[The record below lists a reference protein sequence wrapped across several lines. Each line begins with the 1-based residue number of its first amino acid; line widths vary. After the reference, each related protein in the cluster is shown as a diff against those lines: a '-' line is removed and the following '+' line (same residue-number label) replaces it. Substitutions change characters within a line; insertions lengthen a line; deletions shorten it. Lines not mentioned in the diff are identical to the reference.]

1 MPFQDVAAE
10 RAILAGVCRYGI
22 DAYYDVADLVEPNS
36 FTLDSNQIIYSC
48 LKHIFTVEE
57 KTTVDLASILSAA
70 RAIGVSEFLSS
81 KTEQQHLASIIKFPV
96 DSKNIRGF
104 AQIVCKLD
112 IAKKIYDQLEITRE
126 KYLHLKGHEPVS
138 HILGIAEESIF
149 DFMSLLNGG
158 DENPKRLFEHIEE
171 HLSDLADNKTDQV
184 GIGTGFPRYDFAIGG
199 GLRRGTV
206 NVIGARPKIGKTL
219 LAQNMGMNIAKK
231 GIPVL
236 DLDTEMMFNDFL
248 NRTIA
253 SESQVS
259 INDIESGK
267 FDSNALS
274 KNKVYN
280 KTQALKGV
288 PYYHINIGGKPF
300 EDQLAIMRRWLA
312 RHVGLRPDGTAKE
325 CVIIYD
331 YLKLMNSAD
340 IKDVAEFQALGFMMT
355 ALHNFALKYGVPIL
369 SFIQLNRDGITKES
383 TDAAS
388 GSDRIIWLCSNFTI
402 YKVKSDEEIAQD
414 GAENGNRKL
423 VPIIAR
429 HGQGLEDKDYIN
441 VKMQGQYAHL
451 QEGLTAR
458 EVEDGGSYV
467 DNKEEFKNET
477 EDVPF

>member
-36 FTLDSNQIIYSC
+36 FSLNSNQIIYSC

-70 RAIGVSEFLSS
+70 KAIGVSEFLSD
-81 KTEQQHLASIIKFPV
+81 KNEQKHLASIIKFPV
-96 DSKNIRGF
+96 DSKNIRSF
-104 AQIVCKLD
+104 AQIVGKLEV
-112 IAKKIYDQLEITRE
+112 AKKIYDQLEITRE
-126 KYLHLKGHEPVS
+126 KYLHLKGHEPLS
-138 HILGIAEESIF
+138 HILGLAEEAIF

-158 DENPKRLFEHIEE
+158 DENPKQLFENIDEYLNE
-171 HLSDLADNKTDQV
+171 LAENKVDQV
-184 GIGTGFPRYDFAIGG
+184 GIPTGFPRYDFAIGG

-206 NVIGARPKIGKTL
+206 NVIGARPKTGKTL

-236 DLDTEMMFNDFL
+236 DLDTEMMFNDFR
-248 NRTIA
+248 NRAIA
-253 SESQVS
+253 AESQVP
-259 INDIESGK
+259 INVIESGQ
-267 FDSNALS
+267 FDTDAVF
-274 KNKVYN
+274 KNRVYN
-280 KTQALKGV
+280 KTQAVKGA
-288 PYYHINIGGKPF
+288 PYYHVNIGGKPF

-340 IKDVAEFQALGFMMT
+340 IKDMAEFQALGFMMT
-355 ALHNFALKYGVPIL
+355 ALHNFALKYAVPIL

-414 GAENGNRKL
+414 GAEHGNRKL

-441 VKMQGQYAHL
+441 VKMKGQYAHL
-451 QEGLTAR
+451 QEGFTAK
-458 EVEDGGSYV
+458 ELEDGGNYV
-467 DNKEEFKNET
+467 DEDEGSQNNN